1 MTAESGH
8 ALEHERAERERL
20 ERVVADLGAQL
31 VSAENRLARI
41 GELELELRGREL
53 ELRDLGLAHAAALRD
68 RDEQAALAAHHLRV
82 REELQASASWRLTAP
97 LRVLKGRAAR

>member
-1 MTAESGH
+1 MTAENGH

-20 ERVVADLGAQL
+20 ERVVAELGAQL
-31 VSAENRLARI
+31 ISAENRLARI
-41 GELELELRGREL
+41 GELEL

-82 REELQASASWRLTAP
+82 REELQASASWRLTTP